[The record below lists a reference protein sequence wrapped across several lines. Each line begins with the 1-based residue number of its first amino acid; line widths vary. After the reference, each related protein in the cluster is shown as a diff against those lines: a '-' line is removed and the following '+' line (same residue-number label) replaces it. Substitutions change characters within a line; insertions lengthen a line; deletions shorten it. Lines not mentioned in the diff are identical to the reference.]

1 MVEPYHLAVFEQKNI
16 RNIVHNGMIF
26 FSVIDIIEA
35 LTDSPQPSTY
45 WGMLKKREP
54 QLFTICEK
62 LKFKALDGKYRPTDC
77 ANTEGVL
84 RIIQSVPSPKAE
96 PFKLWLASLGKQSL
110 DENADPELAIERA
123 RELYRAKGYDDKW
136 IETRLKS
143 IDIRKELTEE
153 WQKRGVK
160 EGSEYAFLTA
170 EISKATFGITPT
182 EHKDLKKL
190 GKENLRDHM
199 SDIELIFTML
209 GEASTRN
216 IAIDDD
222 AQGYDDNL
230 NAAQRGGRAAGTAR
244 QAYEKNLKTKVVTPV
259 NFLKLIEENQTS
271 NTENTE
277 LDTPQN

>member
-1 MVEPYHLAVFEQKNI
+1 MENNQLVIFEQKNI
-16 RNIVHNGMIF
+16 RSIEHNGEF
-26 FSVIDIIEA
+26 YFSVIDIIEI
-35 LTDSPQPSTY
+35 LTDSPNPRNY
-45 WGMLKKREP
+45 WSMLKKKDN
-54 QLFTICEK
+54 QLYTIPVQLK
-62 LKFKALDGKYRPTDC
+62 LRANDGKSYKTDA

-96 PFKLWLASLGKQSL
+96 PFKLWLASLGKQNL

-143 IDIRKELTEE
+143 IDIRKELTDE

-199 SDIELIFTML
+199 TDIELIFTML

-216 IAIDDD
+216 IAVDDD
-222 AQGYDDNL
+222 AQGYEDNL

-244 QAYEKNLKTKVVTPV
+244 QAYEKNLKTKVVTSA
-259 NFLKLIEENQTS
+259 NFLKQIEENQAS
-271 NTENTE
+271 NMENTE
-277 LDTPQN
+277 LDAPKN